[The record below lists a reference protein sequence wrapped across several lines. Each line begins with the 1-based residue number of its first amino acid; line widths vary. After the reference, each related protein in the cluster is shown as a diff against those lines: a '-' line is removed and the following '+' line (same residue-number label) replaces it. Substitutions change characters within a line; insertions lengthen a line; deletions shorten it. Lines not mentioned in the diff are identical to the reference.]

1 MKNKN
6 LFTALI
12 AGFIGMTGGILT
24 TTSYVIISAISAAEQ
39 GSTLLTLTS
48 GNEGEELRGLHGA
61 APENAARM
69 AQYPMLILI
78 LLSFMI
84 AVCAFVMMKNKKK
97 TRLSEQRTS
106 SSTQS
111 RVQSQRVRRGDTQC

>member
-1 MKNKN
+1 M
-6 LFTALI
+6 I

-24 TTSYVIISAISAAEQ
+24 ATSYVIISAISAARQ

-78 LLSFMI
+78 LLSFI
-84 AVCAFVMMKNKKK
+84 C
-97 TRLSEQRTS
+97 
-106 SSTQS
+106 
-111 RVQSQRVRRGDTQC
+111 